1 MGSDGPRF
9 EKPIEADQNTRCAVG
24 AIGDKAFHAET
35 AALDLSGTARTKSV
49 GRGDTSP
56 LHRAMPI
63 YLPRRSA
70 SFTTASS
77 LTVSTTRL
85 SILHC
90 NLSCRCPLLRLL
102 GTALHAMRAKHTYRQ
117 TPPANRALRAELGMV
132 AYGKNTSLSRRASMI
147 DPPREYCKLQDRE
160 RLFHLG
166 KALVHLGEALTHL
179 GLQLRTQ
186 LPYIRLR
193 GEILRLR
200 NLGSRSFGLV
210 LWNVR

>member
-1 MGSDGPRF
+1 
-9 EKPIEADQNTRCAVG
+9 
-24 AIGDKAFHAET
+24 
-35 AALDLSGTARTKSV
+35 
-49 GRGDTSP
+49 
-56 LHRAMPI
+56 
-63 YLPRRSA
+63 
-70 SFTTASS
+70 
-77 LTVSTTRL
+77 
-85 SILHC
+85 
-90 NLSCRCPLLRLL
+90 
-102 GTALHAMRAKHTYRQ
+102 
-117 TPPANRALRAELGMV
+117 
-132 AYGKNTSLSRRASMI
+132 MI